1 MKLLARVCLGTN
13 KEILLCDRSNLH
25 SLPRFNLSF
34 TCVGA
39 KMGPPFVVISLPS
52 MLQRETCANGSMHF
66 DDRDDN
72 DDEQVI
78 RMN

>member
-1 MKLLARVCLGTN
+1 M
-13 KEILLCDRSNLH
+13 S
-25 SLPRFNLSF
+25 
-34 TCVGA
+34 
-39 KMGPPFVVISLPS
+39 PPFVLISLPS
-52 MLQRETCANGSMHF
+52 VLQRETCAADGSMHF

>member
-1 MKLLARVCLGTN
+1 M
-13 KEILLCDRSNLH
+13 
-25 SLPRFNLSF
+25 SLPF
-34 TCVGA
+34 T
-39 KMGPPFVVISLPS
+39 VISLPS
-52 MLQRETCANGSMHF
+52 VLQRETCADGSMHF

>member
-1 MKLLARVCLGTN
+1 M
-13 KEILLCDRSNLH
+13 S
-25 SLPRFNLSF
+25 
-34 TCVGA
+34 
-39 KMGPPFVVISLPS
+39 PPFVVISLPS
-52 MLQRETCANGSMHF
+52 VLQREPCADGSMHF

>member
-1 MKLLARVCLGTN
+1 M
-13 KEILLCDRSNLH
+13 S
-25 SLPRFNLSF
+25 
-34 TCVGA
+34 
-39 KMGPPFVVISLPS
+39 PPFVLISLPS
-52 MLQRETCANGSMHF
+52 VLQRETRADGSMHF